1 MATGRRDRPAA
12 ARRIGA
18 ANGRRSGAEVG
29 RRGGAEVGRRADEAP
44 GPRGGEAPGPRDF
57 PGTDG
62 RSAPAAGSRARAA
75 DRPEDRP
82 ADRREDCPMSGDPP
96 PRFGLRNLLAGAG
109 LLAWAWYLAANGPD
123 LGLPGTS
130 AHRLIT
136 GLSTQALWFAPVGA
150 LVILALPRPRSLFL
164 HLCFGLFPALL
175 CGAAAVTLIAA
186 APATAPWTVFETF
199 VVPEPLFL
207 AAPFAG
213 MFAGSLLGLV
223 LARGVGSAL
232 LVIPV
237 LLAVVVVLVAI
248 VAVALL
254 LLTDRVALARPAE
267 SPEARSASPGLP
279 FGGLGGLTWQFQEAL
294 LSDAGDM
301 DLVVSLPWRAPV
313 LGQRYFNFTGVAEP
327 RLDRRGF
334 EAGLTS
340 LAVGGVPLPG
350 RAVRLTSDLLSR
362 WINGDPRALGGSG
375 AAPIESVWIEGSRV
389 LVELGGEAA
398 TEQALAELAPLVS
411 GYLDSLEREA
421 ALVRS
426 RPDRLAGAL
435 ERGFALAAARSAEG
449 GAVRENRALL
459 LALGAAGGH
468 PSLLSLAGIPVAAD
482 PARRLGGAL
491 DLTLHGQPD
500 RARHFLLSAGLT
512 QVGEGGLT
520 AGAGL
525 LKERLDSAAGGS
537 GFSFADLLMDAAG
550 ARLGTA
556 ATASEDSARR
566 VQARL
571 AAGVTD
577 ADLAPEAAVLPEG
590 FPTAVLA
597 AAGPAA
603 LGAADLRRLEAEITR
618 RVEALPLYDP
628 SGPAPLPRAPD
639 TPNGD

>member
-1 MATGRRDRPAA
+1 MATGRRDRVAA
-12 ARRIGA
+12 VRRIDPIPGA
-18 ANGRRSGAEVG
+18 RDTAAPGRRERPTIGS
-29 RRGGAEVGRRADEAP
+29 
-44 GPRGGEAPGPRDF
+44 
-57 PGTDG
+57 
-62 RSAPAAGSRARAA
+62 RSAPATGSR
-75 DRPEDRP
+75 EGP
-82 ADRREDCPMSGDPP
+82 AHGRSHRPMSGDTP

-130 AHRLIT
+130 AHRLLT

-150 LVILALPRPRSLFL
+150 LVTLALPRPRSLFV
-164 HLCFGLFPALL
+164 HLCFGFFPALVF
-175 CGAAAVTLIAA
+175 GAAAVTVIAA
-186 APATAPWTVFETF
+186 APATAPWTVFEIF
-199 VVPEPLFL
+199 VLPEPLFL

-213 MFAGSLLGLV
+213 MFAGALLGLV

-254 LLTDRVALARPAE
+254 LLTDRVALARPVE
-267 SPEARSASPGLP
+267 SPAVLTASPGPP

-301 DLVVSLPWRAPV
+301 DLVVSLPWQAPV
-313 LGQRYFNFTGVAEP
+313 LGQRYFNFTGVAAP

-362 WINGDPRALGGSG
+362 WINGDPDALGGSG
-375 AAPIESVWIEGSRV
+375 AAPVESVWIQGSRV
-389 LVELGGEAA
+389 LVELGGAA
-398 TEQALAELAPLVS
+398 AAEQALEELAPLVS
-411 GYLDSLEREA
+411 GYLDSLGREA
-421 ALVRS
+421 AVIRS
-426 RPDRLAGAL
+426 RPDRLAGAV
-435 ERGFALAAARSAEG
+435 ERGFALAAARSGEG
-449 GAVRENRALL
+449 GAARENRALL

-482 PARRLGGAL
+482 PARRLGSAL

-500 RARHFLLSAGLT
+500 WARHFLLSAGLT

-525 LKERLDSAAGGS
+525 LKEQLDTAAGGS

-556 ATASEDSARR
+556 ATASEDSARQ

-571 AAGVTD
+571 AAGVSD
-577 ADLAPEAAVLPEG
+577 ADLAPEAVVLPEG
-590 FPTAVLA
+590 FPAAVLA
-597 AAGPAA
+597 SGAAA
-603 LGAADLRRLEAEITR
+603 LGASDLRRLEAEITR

-628 SGPAPLPRAPD
+628 SGPAPLPGGAPG
-639 TPNGD
+639 TPDSD

>member
-1 MATGRRDRPAA
+1 
-12 ARRIGA
+12 
-18 ANGRRSGAEVG
+18 
-29 RRGGAEVGRRADEAP
+29 
-44 GPRGGEAPGPRDF
+44 
-57 PGTDG
+57 
-62 RSAPAAGSRARAA
+62 
-75 DRPEDRP
+75 
-82 ADRREDCPMSGDPP
+82 MSGDPP

-130 AHRLIT
+130 AHRLVT

-150 LVILALPRPRSLFL
+150 LVALALPRPRSLFL
-164 HLCFGLFPALL
+164 HLCFGFFPALVF
-175 CGAAAVTLIAA
+175 GAAAVTVIAA

-199 VVPEPLFL
+199 ILPEPLFL

-213 MFAGSLLGLV
+213 MFAGALLGLV

-254 LLTDRVALARPAE
+254 LLTDRVALARPVGSAE
-267 SPEARSASPGLP
+267 VRSASPGLP
-279 FGGLGGLTWQFQEAL
+279 FGGLGGLPWQFQEAL

-301 DLVVSLPWRAPV
+301 DLVVSLPWQAPV

-362 WINGDPRALGGSG
+362 WINGDAGALGGSG
-375 AAPIESVWIEGSRV
+375 AAPVESVWIEGSRV

-398 TEQALAELAPLVS
+398 SEQALEELAPLVS
-411 GYLDSLEREA
+411 GYLASLEREA
-421 ALVRS
+421 AAIRS
-426 RPDRLAGAL
+426 RPDRLAGAV

-449 GAVRENRALL
+449 GAVLENRALL

-468 PSLLSLAGIPVAAD
+468 PSLLSLAGIPLEAD
-482 PARRLGGAL
+482 PARRLGSAL

-525 LKERLDSAAGGS
+525 LKEQLDTAAGGS

-556 ATASEDSARR
+556 ATESEDSARQ

-571 AAGVTD
+571 AAGISD
-577 ADLAPEAAVLPEG
+577 ADLAPVAVALPEG

-597 AAGPAA
+597 SGAAA
-603 LGAADLRRLEAEITR
+603 LGASDLRRLEAEITR

-628 SGPAPLPRAPD
+628 SGPAPLPGAPG
-639 TPNGD
+639 TPGGD